1 MDLLVGD
8 HRRGGVG
15 VIAVT
20 GAGLEPLDQ
29 RQDEHRPEVAG
40 QKREHA
46 GAQVR
51 TPGGAD
57 LITEQRQPV
66 LFVAFLGG
74 GDREKDLAF
83 LAVVALC
90 QIAVDGRLGALV
102 GQVPT
107 PPAQVSG
114 TGLIRA
120 TGLTPQPRRSVGI
133 HPVIIDLPHSYVRLV
148 TGFPFRAARDS
159 GGERGGPRADSPKK
173 KKNNK
178 APAKKAPAAK
188 TAPPAKKA
196 PAKKAP
202 AQKSPAQKSPA
213 KKLRGHDTITGARRL
228 GGWDFATWRMA
239 SDDPVMR
246 STIIGL
252 LVLEGSPDWDQLC
265 DRFERATRLS
275 PVLRSKVVEG
285 PLDLQ
290 TPRVVVDPDFD
301 LGYHMRRFSMP
312 GARWTDVLTE
322 ARRQSM
328 TDFDKERPLWRMTLI
343 EDLPDGKAALIV
355 KLHHAIADG
364 QGAVQLGLALL
375 DFTAEGSDLGPMPEA
390 PEPVELD
397 TRGFMQAVIRNNAG
411 WVAKTAEEA
420 IKGIGPLAM
429 AAIKNPMQLISKVRE
444 TAESVARFTKIP
456 LPLGPLSP
464 IMQSRSINYH
474 FDTIDIDFAQFRAA
488 AKQRER
494 TVNDLFLA
502 AISVGMYRYHEKMGR
517 PVGELRMNMPIS
529 LRTSGDQSNA
539 VTIARFEIP
548 ISNVIDDVL
557 EAAATIVRSWRAEPA
572 LKLADYFA
580 ELTRFL
586 PPELVSAAAQTSDL
600 TASNVP
606 GVPVPVW
613 LAGARV
619 ERMYPLVG
627 TIGAAIN
634 VTMLTYEGTASVGV
648 SSDDAAVGDRAEL
661 IASLRS
667 GFGEVIGSS
676 VLDGDPLTR

>member
-1 MDLLVGD
+1 M
-8 HRRGGVG
+8 
-15 VIAVT
+15 
-20 GAGLEPLDQ
+20 
-29 RQDEHRPEVAG
+29 
-40 QKREHA
+40 
-46 GAQVR
+46 
-51 TPGGAD
+51 
-57 LITEQRQPV
+57 
-66 LFVAFLGG
+66 
-74 GDREKDLAF
+74 
-83 LAVVALC
+83 
-90 QIAVDGRLGALV
+90 
-102 GQVPT
+102 
-107 PPAQVSG
+107 
-114 TGLIRA
+114 
-120 TGLTPQPRRSVGI
+120 
-133 HPVIIDLPHSYVRLV
+133 
-148 TGFPFRAARDS
+148 
-159 GGERGGPRADSPKK
+159 ADSPKK
-173 KKNNK
+173 KK

-202 AQKSPAQKSPA
+202 AKKAPGKKAPAKKAPGKKAPAQKAPAKKAPAKRLPA
-213 KKLRGHDTITGARRL
+213 KKLRGQDTITGARRL

-252 LVLEGSPDWDQLC
+252 LVLETSPDWDQLC

-275 PVLRSKVVEG
+275 PVLRSTVVEG

-312 GARWTDVLTE
+312 GARWADVLTE

-343 EDLPDGKAALIV
+343 EDLPGGKSALIV

-397 TRGFMQAVIRNNAG
+397 TRGFMQAVIRNNVG
-411 WVAKTAEEA
+411 WVAKTAEDA

-429 AAIKNPMQLISKVRE
+429 AAIKNPMQLVSKVRE

-488 AKQRER
+488 AKKRER

-502 AISVGMYRYHEKMGR
+502 AISVGMFRYHETMGR

-548 ISNVIDDVL
+548 ISNVIEDVL

>member
-1 MDLLVGD
+1 M
-8 HRRGGVG
+8 
-15 VIAVT
+15 
-20 GAGLEPLDQ
+20 
-29 RQDEHRPEVAG
+29 
-40 QKREHA
+40 
-46 GAQVR
+46 
-51 TPGGAD
+51 
-57 LITEQRQPV
+57 
-66 LFVAFLGG
+66 
-74 GDREKDLAF
+74 
-83 LAVVALC
+83 
-90 QIAVDGRLGALV
+90 
-102 GQVPT
+102 
-107 PPAQVSG
+107 
-114 TGLIRA
+114 
-120 TGLTPQPRRSVGI
+120 
-133 HPVIIDLPHSYVRLV
+133 
-148 TGFPFRAARDS
+148 
-159 GGERGGPRADSPKK
+159 ADSPKK
-173 KKNNK
+173 KK
-178 APAKKAPAAK
+178 PAKKAPAAK

-202 AQKSPAQKSPA
+202 AKKAPGKKAPAKKAPGKKAPAQKAPAKKAPAKRLPA
-213 KKLRGHDTITGARRL
+213 KKLRGQDTITGARRL

-252 LVLEGSPDWDQLC
+252 LVLETSPDWDQLC

-312 GARWTDVLTE
+312 GARWADVLTE

-343 EDLPDGKAALIV
+343 EDLPGGKSALIV

-375 DFTAEGSDLGPMPEA
+375 DFTPEGSDLGPMPEA

-397 TRGFMQAVIRNNAG
+397 TRGFMQAVIRNNVG
-411 WVAKTAEEA
+411 WVAKTAEDA

-429 AAIKNPMQLISKVRE
+429 AAIKNPMQLVSKVRE

-488 AKQRER
+488 AKKRER

-502 AISVGMYRYHEKMGR
+502 AISVGMFRYHETMGR

-548 ISNVIDDVL
+548 ISNVIEDVL

>member
-1 MDLLVGD
+1 
-8 HRRGGVG
+8 
-15 VIAVT
+15 
-20 GAGLEPLDQ
+20 
-29 RQDEHRPEVAG
+29 
-40 QKREHA
+40 
-46 GAQVR
+46 
-51 TPGGAD
+51 
-57 LITEQRQPV
+57 
-66 LFVAFLGG
+66 
-74 GDREKDLAF
+74 
-83 LAVVALC
+83 
-90 QIAVDGRLGALV
+90 
-102 GQVPT
+102 
-107 PPAQVSG
+107 
-114 TGLIRA
+114 
-120 TGLTPQPRRSVGI
+120 
-133 HPVIIDLPHSYVRLV
+133 
-148 TGFPFRAARDS
+148 
-159 GGERGGPRADSPKK
+159 
-173 KKNNK
+173 
-178 APAKKAPAAK
+178 
-188 TAPPAKKA
+188 
-196 PAKKAP
+196 
-202 AQKSPAQKSPA
+202 
-213 KKLRGHDTITGARRL
+213 
-228 GGWDFATWRMA
+228 
-239 SDDPVMR
+239 
-246 STIIGL
+246 
-252 LVLEGSPDWDQLC
+252 
-265 DRFERATRLS
+265 
-275 PVLRSKVVEG
+275 
-285 PLDLQ
+285 
-290 TPRVVVDPDFD
+290 
-301 LGYHMRRFSMP
+301 
-312 GARWTDVLTE
+312 
-322 ARRQSM
+322 
-328 TDFDKERPLWRMTLI
+328 MTLI
-343 EDLPDGKAALIV
+343 EDLPAGKSALIV

-397 TRGFMQAVIRNNAG
+397 TRGFMQAVIRNNVG
-411 WVAKTAEEA
+411 WVAKTAEDA

-429 AAIKNPMQLISKVRE
+429 AAIKNPLQLISKVRE

-488 AKQRER
+488 AKKRER

-529 LRTSGDQSNA
+529 LRTSEDQSNA

>member
-1 MDLLVGD
+1 M
-8 HRRGGVG
+8 
-15 VIAVT
+15 
-20 GAGLEPLDQ
+20 
-29 RQDEHRPEVAG
+29 
-40 QKREHA
+40 
-46 GAQVR
+46 
-51 TPGGAD
+51 
-57 LITEQRQPV
+57 
-66 LFVAFLGG
+66 
-74 GDREKDLAF
+74 
-83 LAVVALC
+83 
-90 QIAVDGRLGALV
+90 
-102 GQVPT
+102 
-107 PPAQVSG
+107 
-114 TGLIRA
+114 
-120 TGLTPQPRRSVGI
+120 
-133 HPVIIDLPHSYVRLV
+133 
-148 TGFPFRAARDS
+148 
-159 GGERGGPRADSPKK
+159 ADSPKK
-173 KKNNK
+173 KK
-178 APAKKAPAAK
+178 PAKKAPAAK

-202 AQKSPAQKSPA
+202 AKKAPGKKAPAKKAPGKKAPAQKAPAKKAPAKRLPA
-213 KKLRGHDTITGARRL
+213 KKLRGQDTITGARRL

-252 LVLEGSPDWDQLC
+252 LVLETSPDWDQLC

-301 LGYHMRRFSMP
+301 LGYHMSRFSMP
-312 GARWTDVLTE
+312 GARWADVLTE

-343 EDLPDGKAALIV
+343 EDLPGGKSALIV

-375 DFTAEGSDLGPMPEA
+375 DFTPEGSDLGPMPEA

-397 TRGFMQAVIRNNAG
+397 TRGFMQAVIRNNVG
-411 WVAKTAEEA
+411 WVAKTAEDA

-429 AAIKNPMQLISKVRE
+429 AAIKNPMQLVSKVRE

-488 AKQRER
+488 AKKRER

-502 AISVGMYRYHEKMGR
+502 AISVGMFRYHETMGR

-548 ISNVIDDVL
+548 ISNVIEDVL

>member
-1 MDLLVGD
+1 
-8 HRRGGVG
+8 
-15 VIAVT
+15 
-20 GAGLEPLDQ
+20 
-29 RQDEHRPEVAG
+29 
-40 QKREHA
+40 
-46 GAQVR
+46 
-51 TPGGAD
+51 
-57 LITEQRQPV
+57 
-66 LFVAFLGG
+66 
-74 GDREKDLAF
+74 
-83 LAVVALC
+83 
-90 QIAVDGRLGALV
+90 
-102 GQVPT
+102 
-107 PPAQVSG
+107 
-114 TGLIRA
+114 
-120 TGLTPQPRRSVGI
+120 
-133 HPVIIDLPHSYVRLV
+133 
-148 TGFPFRAARDS
+148 
-159 GGERGGPRADSPKK
+159 
-173 KKNNK
+173 
-178 APAKKAPAAK
+178 
-188 TAPPAKKA
+188 
-196 PAKKAP
+196 
-202 AQKSPAQKSPA
+202 
-213 KKLRGHDTITGARRL
+213 
-228 GGWDFATWRMA
+228 
-239 SDDPVMR
+239 
-246 STIIGL
+246 
-252 LVLEGSPDWDQLC
+252 
-265 DRFERATRLS
+265 
-275 PVLRSKVVEG
+275 
-285 PLDLQ
+285 
-290 TPRVVVDPDFD
+290 
-301 LGYHMRRFSMP
+301 
-312 GARWTDVLTE
+312 
-322 ARRQSM
+322 
-328 TDFDKERPLWRMTLI
+328 MTLI
-343 EDLPDGKAALIV
+343 EDLPAGKSALIV

-397 TRGFMQAVIRNNAG
+397 TRGFMQAVIRNNVG
-411 WVAKTAEEA
+411 WVAKTAEDA

-429 AAIKNPMQLISKVRE
+429 AAIKNPLQLISKVRE

-488 AKQRER
+488 AKKRER

-529 LRTSGDQSNA
+529 LRTSDDQSNA

>member
-1 MDLLVGD
+1 M
-8 HRRGGVG
+8 
-15 VIAVT
+15 
-20 GAGLEPLDQ
+20 
-29 RQDEHRPEVAG
+29 
-40 QKREHA
+40 
-46 GAQVR
+46 
-51 TPGGAD
+51 
-57 LITEQRQPV
+57 
-66 LFVAFLGG
+66 
-74 GDREKDLAF
+74 
-83 LAVVALC
+83 
-90 QIAVDGRLGALV
+90 
-102 GQVPT
+102 
-107 PPAQVSG
+107 
-114 TGLIRA
+114 
-120 TGLTPQPRRSVGI
+120 
-133 HPVIIDLPHSYVRLV
+133 
-148 TGFPFRAARDS
+148 
-159 GGERGGPRADSPKK
+159 ADSPKK
-173 KKNNK
+173 KK
-178 APAKKAPAAK
+178 PAKKAPAAK

-202 AQKSPAQKSPA
+202 AKKAAATKAPGKKAPGKKAPAQKAPAKKAPAKRLPA
-213 KKLRGHDTITGARRL
+213 KKLRGQDTITGARRL

-252 LVLEGSPDWDQLC
+252 LVLETSPDWDQLC

-312 GARWTDVLTE
+312 GARWADVLTE

-343 EDLPDGKAALIV
+343 EDLPGGKSALIV

-397 TRGFMQAVIRNNAG
+397 TRGFMQAVIRNNVG
-411 WVAKTAEEA
+411 WVAKTAEDA

-429 AAIKNPMQLISKVRE
+429 AAIKNPMQLVSKVRE

-488 AKQRER
+488 AKKRER

-529 LRTSGDQSNA
+529 LRTSEDQSNA

-548 ISNVIDDVL
+548 ISNVIEDVL

>member
-1 MDLLVGD
+1 M
-8 HRRGGVG
+8 
-15 VIAVT
+15 
-20 GAGLEPLDQ
+20 
-29 RQDEHRPEVAG
+29 
-40 QKREHA
+40 
-46 GAQVR
+46 
-51 TPGGAD
+51 
-57 LITEQRQPV
+57 
-66 LFVAFLGG
+66 
-74 GDREKDLAF
+74 
-83 LAVVALC
+83 
-90 QIAVDGRLGALV
+90 
-102 GQVPT
+102 
-107 PPAQVSG
+107 
-114 TGLIRA
+114 
-120 TGLTPQPRRSVGI
+120 
-133 HPVIIDLPHSYVRLV
+133 
-148 TGFPFRAARDS
+148 
-159 GGERGGPRADSPKK
+159 ADSPKK
-173 KKNNK
+173 KKQAPVKK
-178 APAKKAPAAK
+178 APAAKTAPPAKKAPAAK

-202 AQKSPAQKSPA
+202 AQKAPAKKAPAKKAPGKKAPAQKAPAKKAPAKRLPA

-252 LVLEGSPDWDQLC
+252 LVLEASPDWDQLS

-312 GARWTDVLTE
+312 GARWADVLTE

-343 EDLPDGKAALIV
+343 EDLPAGKSALIV

-397 TRGFMQAVIRNNAG
+397 TRGFMQAVIRNNVG
-411 WVAKTAEEA
+411 WVAKTAEDA

-429 AAIKNPMQLISKVRE
+429 AAIKNPLQLISKVRE

-488 AKQRER
+488 AKKRER

-529 LRTSGDQSNA
+529 LRTSEDQSNA

>member
-1 MDLLVGD
+1 M
-8 HRRGGVG
+8 
-15 VIAVT
+15 
-20 GAGLEPLDQ
+20 
-29 RQDEHRPEVAG
+29 
-40 QKREHA
+40 
-46 GAQVR
+46 
-51 TPGGAD
+51 
-57 LITEQRQPV
+57 
-66 LFVAFLGG
+66 
-74 GDREKDLAF
+74 
-83 LAVVALC
+83 
-90 QIAVDGRLGALV
+90 
-102 GQVPT
+102 
-107 PPAQVSG
+107 
-114 TGLIRA
+114 
-120 TGLTPQPRRSVGI
+120 
-133 HPVIIDLPHSYVRLV
+133 
-148 TGFPFRAARDS
+148 
-159 GGERGGPRADSPKK
+159 ADSPKK
-173 KKNNK
+173 KKQAPVKK
-178 APAKKAPAAK
+178 APAAKTAPPAKKAPAAK

-202 AQKSPAQKSPA
+202 AKKAPGKKAPAQKAPAKKAPAKRLPA

-252 LVLEGSPDWDQLC
+252 LVLEASPDWDQLS

-312 GARWTDVLTE
+312 GARWADVLTE

-343 EDLPDGKAALIV
+343 EDLPAGKSALIV

-397 TRGFMQAVIRNNAG
+397 TRGFMQAVIRNNVG
-411 WVAKTAEEA
+411 WVAKTAEDA

-429 AAIKNPMQLISKVRE
+429 AAIKNPLQLISKVRE

-488 AKQRER
+488 AKKRER

-529 LRTSGDQSNA
+529 LRTSEDQSNA

>member
-1 MDLLVGD
+1 M
-8 HRRGGVG
+8 
-15 VIAVT
+15 
-20 GAGLEPLDQ
+20 
-29 RQDEHRPEVAG
+29 
-40 QKREHA
+40 
-46 GAQVR
+46 
-51 TPGGAD
+51 
-57 LITEQRQPV
+57 
-66 LFVAFLGG
+66 
-74 GDREKDLAF
+74 
-83 LAVVALC
+83 
-90 QIAVDGRLGALV
+90 
-102 GQVPT
+102 
-107 PPAQVSG
+107 
-114 TGLIRA
+114 
-120 TGLTPQPRRSVGI
+120 
-133 HPVIIDLPHSYVRLV
+133 
-148 TGFPFRAARDS
+148 
-159 GGERGGPRADSPKK
+159 ADSPKK
-173 KKNNK
+173 KNK
-178 APAKKAPAAK
+178 QAPAKKAPAAK

-202 AQKSPAQKSPA
+202 AKKAPGKKAPAKKAPGKKAPAQKAPAKKAPAKRLPA

-252 LVLEGSPDWDQLC
+252 LVLEASPDWDQLC

-312 GARWTDVLTE
+312 GARWADVLTE

-343 EDLPDGKAALIV
+343 EDLPGGRSALIV

-397 TRGFMQAVIRNNAG
+397 TRGFMQAVIRNNVG
-411 WVAKTAEEA
+411 WVAKTAEDA

-429 AAIKNPMQLISKVRE
+429 AAIKNPLQLISKVRE

-488 AKQRER
+488 AKKRER

-529 LRTSGDQSNA
+529 LRTSEDQSNA

-548 ISNVIDDVL
+548 ISNVIEDVL
-557 EAAATIVRSWRAEPA
+557 ESAATIVRSWRAEPA

>member
-1 MDLLVGD
+1 
-8 HRRGGVG
+8 
-15 VIAVT
+15 
-20 GAGLEPLDQ
+20 
-29 RQDEHRPEVAG
+29 
-40 QKREHA
+40 
-46 GAQVR
+46 
-51 TPGGAD
+51 
-57 LITEQRQPV
+57 
-66 LFVAFLGG
+66 
-74 GDREKDLAF
+74 
-83 LAVVALC
+83 
-90 QIAVDGRLGALV
+90 
-102 GQVPT
+102 VP
-107 PPAQVSG
+107 
-114 TGLIRA
+114 
-120 TGLTPQPRRSVGI
+120 
-133 HPVIIDLPHSYVRLV
+133 
-148 TGFPFRAARDS
+148 
-159 GGERGGPRADSPKK
+159 DSPKK
-173 KKNNK
+173 K
-178 APAKKAPAAK
+178 APAKKA
-188 TAPPAKKA
+188 AKKA

-202 AQKSPAQKSPA
+202 AKKASATKAPTKEAPTKKAPT
-213 KKLRGHDTITGARRL
+213 KKLRGSETITGARRL

-239 SDDPVMR
+239 TDDPVMR

-252 LVLEGSPDWDQLC
+252 LVLEKSPDWDLLC
-265 DRFERATRLS
+265 DRFERASRLA

-285 PLDLQ
+285 PLNLQ

-312 GARWTDVLTE
+312 TATWDDVLTE

-328 TDFDKERPLWRMTLI
+328 TDFDKERPLWRVTVV
-343 EDLPDGKAALIV
+343 EGLPGGKAALIM

-364 QGAVQLGLALL
+364 QGTVQLGLALF
-375 DFTAEGSDLGPMPEA
+375 DFTADGTDLGPMPEA

-397 TRGFMQAVIRNNAG
+397 TRGFMQAVIRNNVG
-411 WVAKTAEEA
+411 WVAKTAEDV

-429 AAIKNPMQLISKVRE
+429 SAIKNPLELLSKVRE
-444 TAESVARFTKIP
+444 TAESVARFTKVP

-474 FDTIDIDFAQFRAA
+474 FDTIDMDFATFRAA
-488 AKQRER
+488 AKKRER

-529 LRTSGDQSNA
+529 LRTSDDQSNA

-557 EAAATIVRSWRAEPA
+557 EAAASTVRSWRAEPA

-606 GVPVPVW
+606 GIPVPVW
-613 LAGARV
+613 LAGAKI

-648 SSDDAAVGDRAEL
+648 STDDAAVEDREEL

-667 GFGEVIGSS
+667 GFGEVIGSA
-676 VLDGDPLTR
+676 VLAGDPLTR

>member
-1 MDLLVGD
+1 M
-8 HRRGGVG
+8 
-15 VIAVT
+15 
-20 GAGLEPLDQ
+20 
-29 RQDEHRPEVAG
+29 
-40 QKREHA
+40 
-46 GAQVR
+46 
-51 TPGGAD
+51 
-57 LITEQRQPV
+57 
-66 LFVAFLGG
+66 
-74 GDREKDLAF
+74 
-83 LAVVALC
+83 
-90 QIAVDGRLGALV
+90 
-102 GQVPT
+102 
-107 PPAQVSG
+107 
-114 TGLIRA
+114 
-120 TGLTPQPRRSVGI
+120 
-133 HPVIIDLPHSYVRLV
+133 
-148 TGFPFRAARDS
+148 
-159 GGERGGPRADSPKK
+159 ADSPKK
-173 KKNNK
+173 KK
-178 APAKKAPAAK
+178 PAKKAPAAK

-202 AQKSPAQKSPA
+202 AKKAPGKKAPAKKAPGKKAPAQKAPAKKAPAKRLPA
-213 KKLRGHDTITGARRL
+213 KKLRGQDTITGARRL

-252 LVLEGSPDWDQLC
+252 LVLETSPDWDQLC

-312 GARWTDVLTE
+312 GARWADVLTE

-343 EDLPDGKAALIV
+343 EDLPGGKSALIV

-397 TRGFMQAVIRNNAG
+397 TRGFMQAVIRNNVG
-411 WVAKTAEEA
+411 WVAKTAEDA

-429 AAIKNPMQLISKVRE
+429 AAIKNPMQLVSKVRE

-488 AKQRER
+488 AKKRER

-502 AISVGMYRYHEKMGR
+502 AISVGMFRYHETMGR

-548 ISNVIDDVL
+548 ISNVIEDVL

>member
-1 MDLLVGD
+1 M
-8 HRRGGVG
+8 
-15 VIAVT
+15 
-20 GAGLEPLDQ
+20 
-29 RQDEHRPEVAG
+29 
-40 QKREHA
+40 
-46 GAQVR
+46 
-51 TPGGAD
+51 
-57 LITEQRQPV
+57 
-66 LFVAFLGG
+66 
-74 GDREKDLAF
+74 
-83 LAVVALC
+83 
-90 QIAVDGRLGALV
+90 
-102 GQVPT
+102 
-107 PPAQVSG
+107 
-114 TGLIRA
+114 
-120 TGLTPQPRRSVGI
+120 
-133 HPVIIDLPHSYVRLV
+133 
-148 TGFPFRAARDS
+148 
-159 GGERGGPRADSPKK
+159 ADSPKK
-173 KKNNK
+173 KKQ

-202 AQKSPAQKSPA
+202 AKKAPGKKAPAKKAPAKKAPAQKAPAKKAPAKRLPA

-252 LVLEGSPDWDQLC
+252 LVLETSPDWDQLC

-343 EDLPDGKAALIV
+343 EDLPGGKAALIV

-529 LRTSGDQSNA
+529 LRTSEDQSNA

>member
-1 MDLLVGD
+1 M
-8 HRRGGVG
+8 
-15 VIAVT
+15 
-20 GAGLEPLDQ
+20 
-29 RQDEHRPEVAG
+29 
-40 QKREHA
+40 
-46 GAQVR
+46 
-51 TPGGAD
+51 
-57 LITEQRQPV
+57 
-66 LFVAFLGG
+66 
-74 GDREKDLAF
+74 
-83 LAVVALC
+83 
-90 QIAVDGRLGALV
+90 
-102 GQVPT
+102 
-107 PPAQVSG
+107 
-114 TGLIRA
+114 
-120 TGLTPQPRRSVGI
+120 
-133 HPVIIDLPHSYVRLV
+133 
-148 TGFPFRAARDS
+148 
-159 GGERGGPRADSPKK
+159 ADSPKK
-173 KKNNK
+173 KNK
-178 APAKKAPAAK
+178 QAPAKKAPAAK

-202 AQKSPAQKSPA
+202 AKKAPGKKAPAKKAPGKKAPAQKAPAKKAPAKRLPA

-252 LVLEGSPDWDQLC
+252 LVLEASPDWDQLS

-312 GARWTDVLTE
+312 GARWADVLTE

-343 EDLPDGKAALIV
+343 EDLPAGKSALIV

-397 TRGFMQAVIRNNAG
+397 TRGFMQAVIRNNVG
-411 WVAKTAEEA
+411 WVAKTAEDA

-429 AAIKNPMQLISKVRE
+429 AAIKNPLQLISKVRE

-488 AKQRER
+488 AKKRER

-529 LRTSGDQSNA
+529 LRTSDDQSNA

-548 ISNVIDDVL
+548 ISNVIEDVL
-557 EAAATIVRSWRAEPA
+557 ESAATIVRSWRAEPA